1 MIGVK
6 EFAIGLAMRAGNI
19 LIQDFRQAKPTEA
32 RFKSKR
38 ELVTKLDIKVNNFL
52 VKKIKESYPDHC
64 ILSEES
70 GCDDAK
76 KKSKYQWVIDP
87 LDGTVNYTMRNTFFT
102 TNIALLEDGE
112 PILGVIYAP
121 YTRELYVAEKGRG
134 VKKNEV
140 KIKVSTTEDLSD
152 AFLTFG
158 YGHQKESMKRA
169 MNVYQS
175 FETAARSMRHFGS
188 SSLQLAFVAIG
199 RTDAEII
206 TPPVRLWDVAA
217 GILMIKEA
225 GGKVT
230 DFKGDETNIT
240 KGGLVASNGLVHDQI
255 LKVIKK
261 KKI

>member
-52 VKKIKESYPDHC
+52 VSKIKESYPDHC

-70 GCDDAK
+70 GCTKNKNA
-76 KKSKYQWVIDP
+76 KYQWVIDP

-102 TNIALLEDGE
+102 TNLALLEDGE

-134 VKKNEV
+134 VKKNE
-140 KIKVSTTEDLSD
+140 KRIKVSTTEDLND

-230 DFKGDETNIT
+230 DFNGDETNIT